1 MLDFFE
7 MLWSYI
13 VLFFDYLI
21 NTIEML
27 ITFIFALSTAIQIP
41 AGIYGYLPAIIGSS
55 MLVVVAIAVIKL
67 LIGRENS

>member
-27 ITFIFALSTAIQIP
+27 ITFIFSLSTALQIP
-41 AGIYGYLPAIIGSS
+41 SVIYGMIPAVIGSS
-55 MLVVVAIAVIKL
+55 LLAVIAVAVIKL